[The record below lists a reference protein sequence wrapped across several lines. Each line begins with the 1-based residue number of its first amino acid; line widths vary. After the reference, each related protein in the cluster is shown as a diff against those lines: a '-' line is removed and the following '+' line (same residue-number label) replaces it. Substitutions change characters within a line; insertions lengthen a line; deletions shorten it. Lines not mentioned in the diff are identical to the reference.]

1 MNKNFIIGIL
11 ILLIVGLFWMMHK
24 GDFPFKQLLYFNTF
38 VVIATMSLI
47 RRRLVYF
54 LAVTLILGFGLFLIV
69 HAFLMV
75 QTSRYDQIDYIYVHL
90 LFSCIII
97 CTWILFSYSKSIG
110 DANEKLHEQV
120 QKLQRYTEYTNI
132 LTIPEFQEQARWAL
146 TSVRR
151 NQTQAWLIEL
161 QIGNVDKLVQQNL
174 QETMESIALEAIRS
188 RFDLVTS
195 SRNHIYIL
203 LKDTHEKGTEIVLE
217 RIKQHSRNRLNLV
230 EHPFSASMSIIENE
244 TFLEKIGEEQL

>member
-1 MNKNFIIGIL
+1 MNKNFMMGLLILFIIGIGW
-11 ILLIVGLFWMMHK
+11 VMHQA
-24 GDFPFKQLLYFNTF
+24 DLPFKRFLYFNTF
-38 VVIATMSLI
+38 VVITAMSLV

-54 LAVTLILGFGLFLIV
+54 LAVTLVLGFGLFLIV
-69 HAFLMV
+69 HAFLSA

-97 CTWILFSYSKSIG
+97 FTWILFSYSKSIG
-110 DANEKLHEQV
+110 DTNEKLREQI
-120 QKLQRYTEYTNI
+120 QKLQRYTENTNI
-132 LTIPEFQEQARWAL
+132 LTIPEFQEQARWVL

-151 NQTQAWLIEL
+151 NQTEAWLIEL
-161 QIGNVDKLVQQNL
+161 QVSGLGRDVQQNL

-203 LKDTHEKGTEIVLE
+203 LKDTHKKGAEIVLE

-244 TFLEKIGEEQL
+244 AFLEKIGEEQL